1 MKLARYLYKNQISFG
16 QVINNEIYD
25 LSDESDNIISFLQKN
40 HTYNVDYKKKKE
52 IIKIEDV
59 KILAPFSK
67 INSLRDAYAFREH
80 VETCRKNRGAEMIK
94 EFDEFP
100 VFYFSNHNSILG
112 HLDEI
117 ECMPEHLNKLDYELE
132 IAIVICKEGK
142 NIKAEKA
149 REFIGGFTI
158 YNDISARDIQSSE
171 MKLNLGPAKGKDFA
185 NIFGPFVVT
194 RDEIYENEISNGK
207 IDLEM
212 KCKINNKL
220 YSIGNLKTMH
230 WSFEEIIERVSYGTK
245 IFPGDVIGSG
255 TVGKGCLLEING
267 TEKRKNIE
275 YKETWLKENDIIEMS
290 IEKIGTLTNKIV
302 LHK

>member
-1 MKLARYLYKNQISFG
+1 
-16 QVINNEIYD
+16 
-25 LSDESDNIISFLQKN
+25 
-40 HTYNVDYKKKKE
+40 
-52 IIKIEDV
+52 
-59 KILAPFSK
+59 
-67 INSLRDAYAFREH
+67 
-80 VETCRKNRGAEMIK
+80 
-94 EFDEFP
+94 
-100 VFYFSNHNSILG
+100 
-112 HLDEI
+112 
-117 ECMPEHLNKLDYELE
+117 MPEHLNKLDYELE

-158 YNDISARDIQSSE
+158 YNDMSARKIQSSE

-185 NIFGPFVVT
+185 NIFGPFIVT

-267 TEKRKNIE
+267 TEKRKNTE
-275 YKETWLKENDIIEMS
+275 YKETWLKENDIVEMS

>member
-1 MKLARYLYKNQISFG
+1 LEHPSIIFKIVCPDRPGLVSLLTSWISNYG
-16 QVINNEIYD
+16 
-25 LSDESDNIISFLQKN
+25 
-40 HTYNVDYKKKKE
+40 
-52 IIKIEDV
+52 
-59 KILAPFSK
+59 
-67 INSLRDAYAFREH
+67 
-80 VETCRKNRGAEMIK
+80 G
-94 EFDEFP
+94 
-100 VFYFSNHNSILG
+100 
-112 HLDEI
+112 
-117 ECMPEHLNKLDYELE
+117 
-132 IAIVICKEGK
+132 
-142 NIKAEKA
+142 NIKHSDHHTDQDAGLFLSRIE
-149 REFIGGFTI
+149 
-158 YNDISARDIQSSE
+158 
-171 MKLNLGPAKGKDFA
+171 LNSKNASFK
-185 NIFGPFVVT
+185 

-267 TEKRKNIE
+267 TEKRKNRE

>member
-1 MKLARYLYKNQISFG
+1 MNFLFFTSQITTQF
-16 QVINNEIYD
+16 
-25 LSDESDNIISFLQKN
+25 
-40 HTYNVDYKKKKE
+40 
-52 IIKIEDV
+52 
-59 KILAPFSK
+59 
-67 INSLRDAYAFREH
+67 
-80 VETCRKNRGAEMIK
+80 
-94 EFDEFP
+94 
-100 VFYFSNHNSILG
+100 LG

-142 NIKAEKA
+142 NIKAENA

-255 TVGKGCLLEING
+255 TVGKGMFARNQW
-267 TEKRKNIE
+267 N
-275 YKETWLKENDIIEMS
+275 
-290 IEKIGTLTNKIV
+290 
-302 LHK
+302 

>member
-1 MKLARYLYKNQISFG
+1 MPI
-16 QVINNEIYD
+16 
-25 LSDESDNIISFLQKN
+25 
-40 HTYNVDYKKKKE
+40 KK
-52 IIKIEDV
+52 
-59 KILAPFSK
+59 
-67 INSLRDAYAFREH
+67 
-80 VETCRKNRGAEMIK
+80 
-94 EFDEFP
+94 
-100 VFYFSNHNSILG
+100 VFYHVYTVNYY
-112 HLDEI
+112 
-117 ECMPEHLNKLDYELE
+117 YELE

-142 NIKAEKA
+142 NIKAENA

-158 YNDISARDIQSSE
+158 YNDISARKIQSSE

-212 KCKINNKL
+212 KCKINNEL

-267 TEKRKNIE
+267 KPV
-275 YKETWLKENDIIEMS
+275 ETFAKAIRTTS
-290 IEKIGTLTNKIV
+290 TNNV
-302 LHK
+302 LITFRSVFVC

>member
-40 HTYNVDYKKKKE
+40 HTYNVEDKKKKE
-52 IIKIEDV
+52 IIKLEDV

-67 INSLRDAYAFREH
+67 INSLRDAYAFKEH

-100 VFYFSNHNSILG
+100 VFYFSNHNSIFG

-117 ECMPEHLNKLDYELE
+117 ECMPEHLIKLDYELE
-132 IAIVICKEGK
+132 VAIVICKKGK
-142 NIKAEKA
+142 NIKAENA

-158 YNDISARDIQSSE
+158 YNDISARSLQADE

-185 NIFGPFVVT
+185 NIFGPYVVT
-194 RDEIYENEISNGK
+194 RDEIYENEISDGK

-212 KCKINNKL
+212 KCKINNEL

-230 WSFEEIIERVSYGTK
+230 WSFEEIIERVSYGTT

-267 TEKRKNIE
+267 TKKRKNID
-275 YKETWLKENDIIEMS
+275 YKEVWLKENDIIEMS